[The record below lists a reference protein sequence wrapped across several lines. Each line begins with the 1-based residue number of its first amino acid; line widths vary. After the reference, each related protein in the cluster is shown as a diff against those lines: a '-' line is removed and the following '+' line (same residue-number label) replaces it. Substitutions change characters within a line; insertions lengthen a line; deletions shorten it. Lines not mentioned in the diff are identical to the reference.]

1 MTFLSACSQFCVVMQ
16 RKVFDIMQDFIF
28 QFAIKY
34 FINLQK
40 KCRSRNSLGV
50 KWLSNAEMSAR
61 CLRLHSWAS
70 GFAGSY
76 LSPLSVETC
85 LGPTTAS
92 LILNH
97 I

>member
-1 MTFLSACSQFCVVMQ
+1 MMNFLAFLFGEITWFLSYKNSRDTNDNELSYTCITFLSAWSQFCVVMQ

-50 KWLSNAEMSAR
+50 K
-61 CLRLHSWAS
+61 
-70 GFAGSY
+70 
-76 LSPLSVETC
+76 
-85 LGPTTAS
+85 
-92 LILNH
+92 
-97 I
+97 